1 MLIWFR
7 RGFFLL
13 VSISLLIILT
23 VFVLLRQSLPIL
35 EGEVKASSLKASVT
49 IERDARGIPLISGS
63 DRKDVAFA
71 IGYLHAQERFFQ
83 MDLNR
88 RNSAGE
94 LSELVGELALD
105 HDRRQ
110 RKHRFRKVARQA
122 VEIMNSE
129 HQALLQAYTDG
140 VNQGQEDLGQKPFE
154 YLLLGVEPQPWKN
167 EDSYLSIFSMY
178 MDLNDDE
185 VKLDNLKGFLSR
197 VTVPAVIDFLS
208 PLKTRW
214 DSPMQPDE
222 LQDVPT
228 PGADLVD
235 LRSKDAELYANLGG
249 TTLEDRLIGSNNWAV
264 SGELTNHGGAIIQD
278 DMHLSHRVPTIWYR
292 ASLSY
297 PHPEQPQDR
306 VSITGVS
313 LPGTPF
319 IVVGSNTH
327 IAWGFTN
334 TAGDWVDLVAL
345 AINDGQYMTNDGPR
359 PLERWTETINIK
371 GQEPVSVEY
380 SGTHWGP
387 VVDSVYDD
395 TQYALRWTAH
405 RPEATNVNLVYLE
418 VARNVEQGMAIA
430 NRSGIPP
437 QNFTVGD
444 REGNIGWT
452 VAGQIPNRSGIDST
466 YPLPWQQAD
475 DNWDGWLPDVHYP
488 RVYNPAD
495 KRVWTA
501 NARIVSGEDYDKIGN
516 GGYALGPRQIQI
528 RDALMAL
535 EHADEQALLEIALD
549 HRAIYMNNWRQLI
562 LDTLT
567 EAVIEGN
574 PARQTFYHYVQNW
587 SGKAATDDVGYRLVR
602 EYNDALKLKIMSS
615 LGRYFL
621 SLSPEARD
629 DVEDGFMQK
638 LNHESEMIWRLLDE
652 RPIHWL
658 SPQYESWDQLL
669 VETVDQVVS
678 DLGGEDQLASAT
690 WGERNTADI
699 RHPLS
704 GAIPVFGKLLNMPA
718 VPLSGDI
725 WMPRAQRSDQGVS
738 ERMVVSP
745 GREDEAIF
753 HMPGGQSGHPLSP
766 FFTAGYMD
774 WVEGKASPFLPGDA
788 KYTLT
793 LTP

>member
-1 MLIWFR
+1 MLIWLR

-23 VFVLLRQSLPIL
+23 VFVLLRQSLPVL
-35 EGEVKASSLKASVT
+35 DGEIQAPQLNATVT
-49 IERDARGIPLISGS
+49 IERDAQGIPLISGN
-63 DRKDVAFA
+63 DRNDIAFA
-71 IGYLHAQERFFQ
+71 TGYLHAQERFFQ

-94 LSELVGELALD
+94 LSELVGKLALE
-105 HDRRQ
+105 HDQRQ
-110 RKHRFRKVARQA
+110 RKHRFRKVAQEA
-122 VEIMNSE
+122 VELMTVD
-129 HQALLQAYTDG
+129 HRVLLDAYTSG
-140 VNQGQEDLGQKPFE
+140 VNQGLKDLGHKPFE
-154 YLLLGVEPQPWKN
+154 YLLLGVDPQPWRN
-167 EDSYLSIFSMY
+167 EDAYLSIFSMY
-178 MDLNDDE
+178 IDLNDVE

-197 VTVPAVIDFLS
+197 VTAPAVIDFLS

-214 DSPMQPDE
+214 DSPLQSGE
-222 LQDVPT
+222 LTDAPT
-228 PGADLVD
+228 PGAELVD
-235 LRSKDAELYANLGG
+235 LRSKDAELYASLGG
-249 TTLEDRLIGSNNWAV
+249 TTLEDSLIGSNNWAV
-264 SGELTNHGGAIIQD
+264 SGELTAHGGAIIQD

-297 PHPEQPQDR
+297 PHPDQPKEM
-306 VSITGVS
+306 VSVTGVT

-319 IVVGSNTH
+319 VVVGSNTH

-334 TAGDWVDLVAL
+334 TAGDWVDLVEL
-345 AINDGQYMTNDGPR
+345 DIDDGQYMTSDGLKA
-359 PLERWTETINIK
+359 LETWTETISVK
-371 GQEPVSVEY
+371 GQEPVTVEY

-387 VVDSVYDD
+387 VVDSAYDN
-395 TQYALRWTAH
+395 TQYSLRWTAH
-405 RPEATNVNLVYLE
+405 RPEATNVNLMYLE
-418 VARNVEQGMAIA
+418 VARNAEQGMAIA

-475 DNWDGWLPDVHYP
+475 DNWNGWLPGVDYP
-488 RVYNPAD
+488 RVYNPANQ
-495 KRVWTA
+495 RVWTA
-501 NARIVSGEDYDKIGN
+501 NARIASGDDYDKMGN

-535 EHADEQALLEIALD
+535 ESADEQALLDVALD
-549 HRAIYMNNWRQLI
+549 HRALYMDNWRRLI

-567 EAVIEGN
+567 EDVREEHS
-574 PARQTFYHYVQNW
+574 ARQKFYDYVKNW

-602 EYNDALKLKIMSS
+602 EYNDALKLKILSS

-621 SLSPEARD
+621 SLAPDAKD

-638 LNHESEMIWRLLDE
+638 LNHETEMVWRLLDE
-652 RPIHWL
+652 RPINWL
-658 SPQYESWDQLL
+658 NPRYASWDELL
-669 VETVDQVVS
+669 IETVDDVIH
-678 DLGGEDQLASAT
+678 DLGGAEQLASAT
-690 WGERNTADI
+690 WGQRNMADV

-704 GAIPVFGKLLNMPA
+704 GAIPVFGKLLDMPR
-718 VPLSGDI
+718 VPLTGDV
-725 WMPRAQRSDQGVS
+725 WMPKAQRANEGVS

-745 GREDEAIF
+745 GRESEAIF

-774 WVEGKASPFLPGDA
+774 WVEGKASPFLPGEA

-793 LTP
+793 LSP